1 MAGGLRFVALALGFA
16 LLFAAAGH
24 LLLTLVLHAE
34 ANVWVSLLTALV
46 VGTFVALQM
55 VARQHRG
62 KEKDEEAFEVRR
74 PVAEEDED

>member
-24 LLLTLVLHAE
+24 LLLTMVLKAE
-34 ANVWVSLLTALV
+34 ANIWVSALTALI

-55 VARQHRG
+55 VARQNRRAPPAA
-62 KEKDEEAFEVRR
+62 EEEGAGGFEVTSRK
-74 PVAEEDED
+74 